1 MFRVLSF
8 LSTAL
13 PLLALLL
20 WSVGVNGYYTVPYAL
35 AGGIIFFDLL
45 LMIVAK
51 MKFQNYRLSAALVG
65 VVLPVAVYAIF
76 VLLRAFW
83 ANF

>member
-8 LSTAL
+8 LSTCL
-13 PLLALLL
+13 PLLLLL
-20 WSVGVNGYYTVPYAL
+20 FWSAGVNNFYTVPYAL
-35 AGGIIFFDLL
+35 AGAVVFFDLV

-51 MKFQNYRLSAALVG
+51 MKFQNYRLSAASVG
-65 VVLPVAVYAIF
+65 LVLPIALYAIF

-83 ANF
+83 AGF

>member
-8 LSTAL
+8 LSTCL
-13 PLLALLL
+13 PLLALLF
-20 WSVGVNGYYTVPYAL
+20 WSVGVNNYYTIPFAL
-35 AGGIIFFDLL
+35 AGAVIVFDLL

-51 MKFQNYRLSAALVG
+51 MKFQNYKLAAASLG
-65 VVLPVAVYAIF
+65 VIVPVALYAIF